1 MAGALLMVK
10 VRKSVQKGGPMCA
23 FRLFYGVPLSEYA
36 LYKDHVKPG
45 SPKNGDQ
52 VVALPE
58 VEEHRSAPAAPASGV
73 GPPPAGVEKVTPF
86 MQ

>member
-23 FRLFYGVPLSEYA
+23 FRLFYGVPLCEYA

-52 VVALPE
+52 VVA
-58 VEEHRSAPAAPASGV
+58 AAPASRV
-73 GPPPAGVEKVTPF
+73 GTHPAGVEKVTPF

>member
-36 LYKDHVKPG
+36 LYKI
-45 SPKNGDQ
+45 
-52 VVALPE
+52 
-58 VEEHRSAPAAPASGV
+58 
-73 GPPPAGVEKVTPF
+73 
-86 MQ
+86 M